1 VYARG
6 GGGLFYGGGG
16 GYNQG
21 SGGMTMGA
29 GGAAGQGAS
38 QAQKGR
44 RLVHVAVV
52 SPAESIIVTLVAVC
66 ADGRRVYFTTLPA
79 GAERMGFPGM
89 GGAPAAAGNAY
100 SQQGLPGG
108 GGNGNVSTGA
118 IRLVPASCRLAV
130 CQSRDPPPQG
140 SAQRGMTSAQA
151 LRATTTVRSLE
162 VEAAYY
168 GDGLM
173 LLCDATDRDDDA
185 RLFMAARDLT
195 LPPHMQVRGQS
206 FGVIRGHKGLSV

>member
-1 VYARG
+1 
-6 GGGLFYGGGG
+6 
-16 GYNQG
+16 
-21 SGGMTMGA
+21 M
-29 GGAAGQGAS
+29 
-38 QAQKGR
+38 
-44 RLVHVAVV
+44 HVAVV

-89 GGAPAAAGNAY
+89 GGAPAAAANVY

-108 GGNGNVSTGA
+108 GGNGNGNGNGNVSTGA
-118 IRLVPASCRLAV
+118 VRLVPASSRLAV

-162 VEAAYY
+162 AGAY
-168 GDGLM
+168 
-173 LLCDATDRDDDA
+173 TRP
-185 RLFMAARDLT
+185 LFGST
-195 LPPHMQVRGQS
+195 
-206 FGVIRGHKGLSV
+206 